1 MFDFF
6 AHEFLNRLYKGFDP
20 KVLSEATGDLGSEE
34 GDDQIKLTCCKP
46 SIEVKLLSIVVEQW
60 EKKDQTEGI
69 ISTPINKQLKLNK
82 TSLKG
87 FSD

>member
-1 MFDFF
+1 M
-6 AHEFLNRLYKGFDP
+6 
-20 KVLSEATGDLGSEE
+20 LSEATGDLGSEE

-69 ISTPINKQLKLNK
+69 ISTPINKQLNWIKQAR
-82 TSLKG
+82 KG
-87 FSD
+87 FRTKIVKT